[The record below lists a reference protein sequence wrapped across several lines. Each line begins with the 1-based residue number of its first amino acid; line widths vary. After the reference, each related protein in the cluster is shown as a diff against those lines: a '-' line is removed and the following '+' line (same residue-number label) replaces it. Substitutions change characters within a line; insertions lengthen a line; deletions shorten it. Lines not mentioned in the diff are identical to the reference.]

1 MFTPPLSSSA
11 AMDTHSPVGTVH
23 GGALQADLHL
33 VCPGQVLCLS
43 VTADCV

>member
-1 MFTPPLSSSA
+1 MFTSVLSSSA
-11 AMDTHSPVGTVH
+11 AMGTVH

-33 VCPGQVLCLS
+33 ACPGQVLCLS